1 MNSNSVYLNIS
12 HVGKCHGKHQFIITV
27 CNRPHHYESLKKLRT
42 LRDSVTRFFSVG
54 FLHQIASPG
63 PFTGT
68 LGQFQFLLNIYGD
81 LQINVSLAVYDTLQ
95 NGDSAVYHTP
105 QKSNSVV
112 YHTQRNVNSAV
123 YHTQQNVNSAVY
135 HTQRNVNS
143 AVYHTQRNVNSG
155 VYHTLPS
162 HTNRFVQD
170 SSVYGTSGMAMMVW
184 IYCK

>member
-1 MNSNSVYLNIS
+1 MSWKTPIYHNCLQQTS
-12 HVGKCHGKHQFIITV
+12 
-27 CNRPHHYESLKKLRT
+27 SLRVTKKVMCT

-105 QKSNSVV
+105 RKSDSAV

-123 YHTQQNVNSAVY
+123 YHTQQNVNSAV
-135 HTQRNVNS
+135 N
-143 AVYHTQRNVNSG
+143 HTQRNVNSG
-155 VYHTLPS
+155 VYHTPPS